1 MRTNIVL
8 DDELVE
14 RAKELTGLDTKRA
27 VVDEALRVLV
37 RLREQEG
44 VKSLRGKLNWEGSLS
59 DLREAR
65 FDPAG

>member
-44 VKSLRGKLNWEGSLS
+44 VKSLRGKLNWEGNLS

-65 FDPAG
+65 FDTAG

>member
-27 VVDEALRVLV
+27 VIDEALRVLV

-65 FDPAG
+65 FDPTG

>member
-44 VKSLRGKLNWEGSLS
+44 VKSLRGKLKWEGSLS

>member
-14 RAKELTGLDTKRA
+14 RSKELNGLDTKRA
-27 VVDEALRVLV
+27 VVNEELRVLV

-44 VKSLRGKLNWEGSLS
+44 VKSLRGKLYWEGSLS
-59 DLREAR
+59 DLREDR
-65 FDPAG
+65 FDTAG

>member
-44 VKSLRGKLNWEGSLS
+44 VKSLRGKLKWEGNLS
-59 DLREAR
+59 DLRESR
-65 FDPAG
+65 FDPAD

>member
-14 RAKELTGLDTKRA
+14 RAMALTGLSTKRA
-27 VVDEALRVLV
+27 VVEEALRVLV

-44 VKSLRGKLNWEGSLS
+44 VKLLRGKLQWEGDLS
-59 DLREAR
+59 ELREAR
-65 FDPAG
+65 FDAPG

>member
-1 MRTNIVL
+1 MRTNIDL

-27 VVDEALRVLV
+27 VVDEALRLLV

-44 VKSLRGKLNWEGSLS
+44 VKSLRGKLKWEGNLS